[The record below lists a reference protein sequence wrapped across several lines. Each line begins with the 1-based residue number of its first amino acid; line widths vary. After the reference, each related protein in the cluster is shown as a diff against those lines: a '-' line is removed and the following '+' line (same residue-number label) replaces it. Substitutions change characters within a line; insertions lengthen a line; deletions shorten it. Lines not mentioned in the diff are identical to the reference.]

1 MNKFAII
8 TDSSGDVNEML
19 QKEHDIKVVYGHVVF
34 PDKSE
39 VQNFPDWSK
48 SYREQFYK
56 DLSKNPDAYATSPP
70 NIDEFASKFEEAAKN
85 GEDVLCITISSGIS
99 GSYDFAVQAKEQ
111 VQKNYPDTKIVI
123 IDSLRFSIGQGL
135 LVILASK
142 LRANGRSI
150 DEVAAYIED
159 NKNRVHQ
166 CGWLDDLSFVAKKG
180 RLTHSKAFFGKLAG
194 IKPIGEFDYN
204 GLTTVIGKAKGA
216 KKAYAVLLDYLENTI
231 ENASEQTIFIAQ
243 TSRLPQAEKYK
254 EMIMER
260 FKPKDVVIVDVYPFC
275 GVNIGPGLMAAY
287 YVGKPISKGLD
298 EEKALIQK
306 LIDAQG

>member
-8 TDSSGDVNEML
+8 ADGSCDVNEKY
-19 QKEHDIKVVYGHVVF
+19 QKELNIKIVKGHINQ
-34 PDKSE
+34 PDNTELKIESE
-39 VQNFPDWSK
+39 WS
-48 SYREQFYK
+48 RAALDQFYK
-56 DLSKNPDAYATSPP
+56 ELSKNPDGYTTAPP
-70 NIDEFASKFEEAAKN
+70 NVSEFAAAFEECVKQ
-85 GEDVLCITISSGIS
+85 GEDVLCITISGGIS
-99 GSYDFAVQAKEQ
+99 GAFNFAVQAKEQ
-111 VQKNYPDTKIVI
+111 VLKSNPNARI
-123 IDSLRFSIGQGL
+123 IILDSLRFSIGHGL
-135 LVILASK
+135 LTILAAK
-142 LRANGRSI
+142 LRENGRSVE
-150 DEVAAYIED
+150 EVAAYIED

-194 IKPIGEFDYN
+194 IKPLGEFDYN

-231 ENASEQTIFIAQ
+231 ENPSEQTIFIAQ
-243 TSRLPQAEKYK
+243 TSRLTQAEKYK
-254 EMIMER
+254 EMIIER

-275 GVNIGPGLMAAY
+275 GINIGPGLMAAY
-287 YVGKPISKGLD
+287 YVGKPISKGLE